1 MDKNYHLF
9 KNGTLGREDDTLA
22 VRTEEGD
29 LHHLPVENVAAV
41 FCHGQLEFNTRTL
54 DFLSQ
59 HGITAHVFNWHEYY
73 TGSYVPKRTKTSGNS
88 LVKQVQR
95 YSDLESRRV
104 IAQELVRASAAE
116 MKRNV
121 AYYGN
126 RDYNVESIQ
135 EALDSD
141 LKKVSPDCSIDEL
154 RGIEGTLR
162 ETYYRLFSMVLPDA
176 FALDRRAYNP
186 PPNEI
191 NSLISFGNSLLYGSI
206 LTELYKTHLDPTV
219 SYLHEPGERRFS
231 LCLDLS
237 EVFKPMIVDRLIFR
251 LVNRS
256 QISVDDFD
264 SSLEGCLLTD
274 DGRKTFVREY
284 EEMLERTVEH
294 PSLDRHVSYQYLL
307 RLEGYKLHKHVLGD
321 VEYKPFT
328 RWW

>member
-9 KNGTLGREDDTLA
+9 QNGTLTREDDTLA
-22 VRTEEGD
+22 VRTEDGN

-41 FCHGQLEFNTRTL
+41 FFHGQIKFNTRTL

-88 LVKQVQR
+88 LVKQVQQ
-95 YSDLESRRV
+95 YNNLESRRT
-104 IAQELVRASAAE
+104 IARELVRASAAE

-121 AYYGN
+121 TYYGN
-126 RDYNVESIQ
+126 RDYNIEHIQ

-141 LKKVSPDCSIDEL
+141 LKKIGQDCSIDEL
-154 RGIEGTLR
+154 LGIEGTLR

-176 FALDRRAYNP
+176 FALDRRSYNP

-191 NSLISFGNSLLYGSI
+191 NALISFGNSLLYSSI

-256 QISVDDFD
+256 QISVQDFD
-264 SSLEGCLLTD
+264 SSVEGCLLTD

-284 EEMLERTVEH
+284 EDMLERTVEH

-307 RLEGYKLHKHVLGD
+307 RLEGYKLHKYVLGD
-321 VEYKPFT
+321 ADYEAFT

>member
-9 KNGTLGREDDTLA
+9 KNGSLTREDDTLA
-22 VRTEEGD
+22 VRTEDDD
-29 LHHLPVENVAAV
+29 LHHLPVENVAAL
-41 FCHGQLEFNTRTL
+41 FFHGQLEFNTRTL

-88 LVKQVQR
+88 LVKQVER
-95 YSDLESRRV
+95 YNDIESRRA
-104 IAQELVRASAAE
+104 IARSLVRAAAVE

-121 AYYGN
+121 RYYGN
-126 RDYNVESIQ
+126 RDYDVESIQ
-135 EALDSD
+135 TALDSD
-141 LKKVSPDCSIDEL
+141 LQKIGPDCSIDEL
-154 RGIEGTLR
+154 RGLEGTLR
-162 ETYYRLFSMVLPDA
+162 ETYYRLFSLVLPDA
-176 FALDRRAYNP
+176 FALDRRSYNP

-191 NSLISFGNSLLYGSI
+191 NSLISFGNSLLYSTL

-219 SYLHEPGERRFS
+219 SYLHEPGDRRFS

-256 QISVDDFD
+256 QITVDDFD
-264 SSLEGCLLTD
+264 SSVESCLLAD
-274 DGRKTFVREY
+274 DGRETFVREY
-284 EEMLERTVEH
+284 EEILERTVEH
-294 PSLDRHVSYQYLL
+294 PSLNRHVSYQYLL

-321 VEYKPFT
+321 SDYEPFT

>member
-9 KNGTLGREDDTLA
+9 KNGTLNREDDTLS
-22 VRTEEGD
+22 VRTEDSD

-41 FCHGQLEFNTRTL
+41 FFHGQINFNTRTL

-59 HGITAHVFNWHEYY
+59 HGITAHVFNWHENY

-88 LVKQVQR
+88 LVKQVQQ
-95 YSDLESRRV
+95 YNNIESRRA

-121 AYYGN
+121 TYYGN
-126 RDYNVESIQ
+126 RDYNLDHIQ
-135 EALDSD
+135 KALERDVRKID
-141 LKKVSPDCSIDEL
+141 QDCSIDEL
-154 RGIEGTLR
+154 RGIEGSLR
-162 ETYYRLFSMVLPDA
+162 ETYYQLFSIVLPDA
-176 FALDRRAYNP
+176 FALDRRSYNP

-191 NSLISFGNSLLYGSI
+191 NALISFGNSLLYSSI
-206 LTELYKTHLDPTV
+206 LTELYKTHLDPTI
-219 SYLHEPGERRFS
+219 SYLHEPGDRRFS

-264 SSLEGCLLTD
+264 SSVEGCLLTD
-274 DGRKTFVREY
+274 DGRKVFVREY

-321 VEYKPFT
+321 ADYEPFT